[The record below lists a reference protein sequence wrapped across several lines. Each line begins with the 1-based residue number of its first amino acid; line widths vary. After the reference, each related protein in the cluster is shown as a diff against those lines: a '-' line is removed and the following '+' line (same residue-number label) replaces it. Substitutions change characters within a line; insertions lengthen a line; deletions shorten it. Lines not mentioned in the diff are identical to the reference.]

1 MQGQFWLVKD
11 RRDLDQAIA
20 NFKSYIINDWDFKKP
35 LTWQPKEYKSVRSIS
50 QNALFHM
57 WVREITE
64 HFISRGGN
72 VEWTTEENVKLYIKQ
87 QFLGFEDIRF
97 NKTVIPQQLKS
108 TRKLDRG
115 EMYHFMDQVYY
126 WSVELGCHLT
136 LPKESEYMKIRAE
149 TNA

>member
-11 RRDLDQAIA
+11 RRDLDQAID

-97 NKTVIPQQLKS
+97 NKTVIPQQLKAPGNW
-108 TRKLDRG
+108 TVARCTILWIKFTIGQLNWA
-115 EMYHFMDQVYY
+115 V
-126 WSVELGCHLT
+126 
-136 LPKESEYMKIRAE
+136 I
-149 TNA
+149 

>member
-11 RRDLDQAIA
+11 RRDLDQAID

-87 QFLGFEDIRF
+87 QFLGFEDIRNAKNGF
-97 NKTVIPQQLKS
+97 VNDELKYGAKETEDVVEENDTKSDELNK
-108 TRKLDRG
+108 
-115 EMYHFMDQVYY
+115 
-126 WSVELGCHLT
+126 
-136 LPKESEYMKIRAE
+136 
-149 TNA
+149 

>member
-11 RRDLDQAIA
+11 RRDLENALD
-20 NFKSYIINDWDFKKP
+20 NFKSYLLEQLDFKKP
-35 LTWQPKEYKSVRSIS
+35 LSWQPKEYKSVRSIN
-50 QNALFHM
+50 QNALFHI
-57 WVREITE
+57 WVREITA

-97 NKTVIPQQLKS
+97 NKTVIPQQLKRTS
-108 TRKLDRG
+108 KLDRG

-126 WSVELGCHLT
+126 WAVELGCQLT
-136 LPKESEYMKIRAE
+136 LPQDSEFMKIRAE